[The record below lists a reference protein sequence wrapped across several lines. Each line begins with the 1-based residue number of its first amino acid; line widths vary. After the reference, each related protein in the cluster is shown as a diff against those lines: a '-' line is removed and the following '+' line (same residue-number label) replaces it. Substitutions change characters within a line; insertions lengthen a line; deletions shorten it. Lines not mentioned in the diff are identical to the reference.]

1 MPIPTGFEAVNFT
14 SAVLMWA
21 PPTDIPQC
29 AHNYTVTITRITS
42 VTDNA
47 LFSIIRNANETF
59 AAVSGLKHG
68 IEYAFVV
75 VGKDR
80 AGRSGNTSQPMHFIL
95 DG

>member
-1 MPIPTGFEAVNFT
+1 MPIPTGFDAVNFT
-14 SAVLMWA
+14 SAVLMWE

-42 VTDNA
+42 DA

-59 AAVSGLKHG
+59 ATVSGLNHG
-68 IEYAFVV
+68 VEYAFVV